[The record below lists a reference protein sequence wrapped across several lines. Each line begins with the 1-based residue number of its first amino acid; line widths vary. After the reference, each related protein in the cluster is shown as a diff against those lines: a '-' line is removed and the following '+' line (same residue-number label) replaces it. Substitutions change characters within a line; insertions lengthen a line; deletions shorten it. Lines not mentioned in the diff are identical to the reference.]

1 MRTTR
6 FALATGLVLVLSG
19 GAAGGTVTPEY
30 RAVATELM
38 ELTGAAELSEQI
50 GAAVTAQFSMA
61 LRQTY
66 PDISPRAY
74 EIVEET
80 VREMLRQGMATEL
93 ADEAVNVYARYFTEQ
108 DLRELLEFYRSPVG
122 RKVIENMPA
131 VMAESMQVGQRWA
144 ERISPKLQ
152 EELQKRLKA
161 AGLVPG

>member
-161 AGLVPG
+161 AGLVPS